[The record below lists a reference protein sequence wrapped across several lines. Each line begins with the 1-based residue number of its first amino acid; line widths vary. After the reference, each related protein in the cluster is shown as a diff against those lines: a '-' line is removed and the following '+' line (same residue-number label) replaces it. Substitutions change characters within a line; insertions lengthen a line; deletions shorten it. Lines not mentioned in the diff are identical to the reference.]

1 MATVTFILGL
11 CGAGKTWLS
20 DRIVSGAKFD
30 EGFLNDPTQHAALI
44 EALRSGRDCVVVE
57 IAYCQEAARQQIVQ
71 ELASAVPNVS
81 ITWFCIENDL
91 FRANKN
97 CRERTN
103 KGDADGHVEINRRVS
118 SVYTYPEGGVILRMW
133 TRES

>member
-11 CGAGKTWLS
+11 CGAGKTWLA
-20 DRIVSGAKFD
+20 DRIVAGAKFD

-44 EALRSGRDCVVVE
+44 EALRSGQDCVVVE
-57 IAYCQEAARQQIVQ
+57 IAYCQETARQQIVQ

-81 ITWFCIENDL
+81 ITWLCIENDL
-91 FRANKN
+91 FMANKS

-118 SVYTYPEGGVILRMW
+118 PVYTYPEGGVILRMW

>member
-11 CGAGKTWLS
+11 CGAGKTWFA
-20 DRIVSGAKFD
+20 DRILAVAKFD
-30 EGFLNDPTQHAALI
+30 EGFLNDPTQHTALI
-44 EALRSGRDCVVVE
+44 EALSSGQDCLVVE
-57 IAYCQEAARQQIVQ
+57 IAYSQEIARQQIA
-71 ELASAVPNVS
+71 EEIARAVPNVA
-81 ITWFCIENDL
+81 IRWLCIENDL

-103 KGDADGHVEINRRVS
+103 KGDADGHVGINRHVS
-118 SVYTYPEGGVILRMW
+118 PVYTYPEGGTILRMW